1 MMFPSVQLKDE
12 RSWILHIR
20 REMQYIS
27 SIQDGLV
34 TFLGAQTLVQW
45 FNNLSGVAN
54 NNWLVQTTLFFD
66 LRFVLCIN
74 CLMYKLSFT
83 ILEPHQLF
91 CLPWFFTL
99 SLAFG

>member
-45 FNNLSGVAN
+45 FNNFSGVAN
-54 NNWLVQTTLFFD
+54 NNWLVKKTLVFD
-66 LRFVLCIN
+66 LK
-74 CLMYKLSFT
+74 MHKLSFT

-91 CLPWFFTL
+91 CIPWFFTL